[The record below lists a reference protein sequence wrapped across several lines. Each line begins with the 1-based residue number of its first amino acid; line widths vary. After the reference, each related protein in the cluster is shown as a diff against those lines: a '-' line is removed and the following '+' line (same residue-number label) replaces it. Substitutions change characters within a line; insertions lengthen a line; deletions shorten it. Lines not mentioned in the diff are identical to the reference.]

1 MWRDPADQIEVIWGQ
16 GVIGLAGRQLVLH
29 GSNIADSF
37 GLITAALNCQRQLGF
52 LGLAQIGKSCMT
64 C

>member
-1 MWRDPADQIEVIWGQ
+1 MWRDPADQIEGFWGQ
-16 GVIGLAGRQLVLH
+16 GVIGLAGRRQGLL
-29 GSNIADSF
+29 GWIIADSF
-37 GLITAALNCQRQLGF
+37 DLITAVLNYLRPLGF